1 MHNAIMK
8 TYHNWVKSFL
18 KVACKSD
25 KKILQKTCQ
34 KKPNDCLL
42 IFKTG
47 NLLKICLLIRKIMK
61 CGDSLY
67 MVHCKCLQGFQGL
80 CGEIGVQGIQIYG
93 DCMYTGNPCNFE
105 ISTL

>member
-67 MVHCKCLQGFQGL
+67 MVHCKCLQGFTGTLWGNRSAGNSNLWGL
-80 CGEIGVQGIQIYG
+80 HVYQQ
-93 DCMYTGNPCNFE
+93 
-105 ISTL
+105 SL